1 MREWRCCD
9 AIFRVWEPLYRKWDM
24 QTILTQ
30 PRALSPILQWLSSFL
45 PGSTN
50 YFKTAAQMDREN
62 VSPCLLAR
70 SVWRCPW
77 WWHHSPSSIPSDPG
91 DSAWSLVVPPQY
103 LKAKDGDIL
112 GSVVKLAYIGL
123 HHHCILKT
131 CPHPVTTL
139 LNPVKCSG
147 TNELFLILM
156 DVCKN
161 PILRF

>member
-77 WWHHSPSSIPSDPG
+77 WWHHSDDDHDEIMTMMITQMMTNDDSDYHRSLTWWCHHSDDDHDDSDDHKWPESTLWSQHCHLCSELRWEPS
-91 DSAWSLVVPPQY
+91 
-103 LKAKDGDIL
+103 
-112 GSVVKLAYIGL
+112 
-123 HHHCILKT
+123 
-131 CPHPVTTL
+131 
-139 LNPVKCSG
+139 
-147 TNELFLILM
+147 
-156 DVCKN
+156 
-161 PILRF
+161 